1 LSNVDRL
8 FFFIGLAWL
17 LCSCAASQGPAFT
30 YNEVAILNQSRVQV
44 RDVTISATGS
54 GRVFSCG
61 NIAPRGICSD
71 RFPPQPYQG
80 KPIQI
85 AWVIGNGA
93 RRSKIV
99 ELSLPEDAVPE
110 IPLRGIVVISA
121 RGEITAFLQ
130 QDAPGPHM

>member
-1 LSNVDRL
+1 MSNVHRL
-8 FFFIGLAWL
+8 FVVIGLAWL

-30 YNEVAILNQSRVQV
+30 YNEVAIVNQSRVQV
-44 RDVTISATGS
+44 RDVTISAPGS

-71 RFPPQPYQG
+71 SFSPQPYQG
-80 KPIQI
+80 KPIEI
-85 AWVIGNGA
+85 AWAVGNGM

-110 IPLRGIVVISA
+110 IPLRGILVISA
-121 RGEITAFLQ
+121 RGEIRAFLQ
-130 QDAPGPHM
+130 QDALGPHR